1 MLKKWGEKGDEEIN
15 NQIMAFQICSNQI
28 TNSEIYKLEVHR
40 NRNKE
45 LELQTKVLEKKVE
58 EYKE

>member
-1 MLKKWGEKGDEEIN
+1 LLKKWGEKGDEEIN

-58 EYKE
+58 EYRE

>member
-58 EYKE
+58 EYRE